1 MITCA
6 WSLPTGWSPPTLLP
20 HGPLSLAPTASS
32 LHYATQCFEGLK
44 FHRGHDGQLRLFRPL
59 LNCHRMLKSAVR
71 ISLPAFPPAQLLK
84 LITALVATDGE
95 KWLPRSRPG
104 AFLYLRP
111 AMIATDPSLSP
122 RVPEEALLVIVSTFF
137 PSFDD
142 PVPKPGQPKPEPG
155 LKLLASK
162 EDTVRAWPGGFG
174 YAKVGANYGPSMVA
188 QVEAKAR
195 GFNQILW
202 LFGAGA
208 SNFIVVWKTREG
220 KKELITAPLGDKL
233 ILEGITRRSV
243 LELARERLA
252 EELDVVERKYGITEV
267 EEAVEE
273 GRMLEAFVVGTAV
286 RASFL
291 CLHFSTSRPLI
302 PHFYPS
308 SLVAAVADFSSQYFI
323 APVSLIHSRG
333 KDLAI
338 PLSAGES
345 GPYAKMLKH
354 WLREIVY
361 GDVQHGWGVVVEEKS
376 FGSTA

>member
-1 MITCA
+1 
-6 WSLPTGWSPPTLLP
+6 
-20 HGPLSLAPTASS
+20 
-32 LHYATQCFEGLK
+32 
-44 FHRGHDGQLRLFRPL
+44 
-59 LNCHRMLKSAVR
+59 MLKSAVR
-71 ISLPAFPPAQLLK
+71 ISLPAFLPTQLLQ

-111 AMIATDPSLSP
+111 ALIATDPSLSP

-202 LFGAGA
+202 LFGADSEVTEAGA

-291 CLHFSTSRPLI
+291 CLHSLHLDPSSFISTLPPSSRP
-302 PHFYPS
+302 
-308 SLVAAVADFSSQYFI
+308 
-323 APVSLIHSRG
+323 
-333 KDLAI
+333 
-338 PLSAGES
+338 
-345 GPYAKMLKH
+345 
-354 WLREIVY
+354 
-361 GDVQHGWGVVVEEKS
+361 
-376 FGSTA
+376 